1 MSVNAFLRQGFIPF
15 EEGVLDQTGRLA
27 EVAPVL
33 RERALAT
40 AGAAGRPAQ
49 VTFIGIGASLAA
61 LTAPAAHLSAR
72 GIPSVRLNAAEA
84 GPFDERATLV
94 ALSQSGRSR
103 ETVDVLRAAT
113 GRKLAVVNVTDS
125 PMASAADSVLTLG
138 DLPDS
143 LASTIGFT
151 ASAMAVSML
160 AETWTDGEPS
170 ASWLSLG
177 ERLAGFL
184 DAASERIEEIA
195 DRLSVASII
204 DLVAPADQYGGIEG
218 GALLLRE
225 VVRVPAASFET
236 RQYLHGLME
245 STNASTLHIVLDG
258 PDDGQIV
265 RALGSLGR
273 QMVELRTGAPVAH
286 GERTLVVPVEAHGP
300 LEIPVFVAALL
311 QQVALRSARARG
323 IDPDEFLFLDT
334 GTKLDDGE

>member
-15 EEGVLDQTGRLA
+15 EEGVLDQTGRLT

-33 RERALAT
+33 RERALA
-40 AGAAGRPAQ
+40 AAAVVGRPAQ

-84 GPFDERATLV
+84 GPFDDSATLI

-103 ETVDVLRAAT
+103 ETVDVMRAAP

-125 PMASAADSVLTLG
+125 PMASAVDSVLTLG

-151 ASAMAVSML
+151 ASAMSVSML
-160 AETWTDGEPS
+160 AEIWTDGEPS
-170 ASWLSLG
+170 ASWLTLG
-177 ERLAGFL
+177 ERLARFL
-184 DAASERIEEIA
+184 TETAPLTEEIA
-195 DRLSVASII
+195 DRLSASSII
-204 DLVAPADQYGGIEG
+204 DLVAPADQYGAAEG

-225 VVRVPAASFET
+225 VARVPAASFET

-245 STNASTLHIVLDG
+245 STHPSTLHIVLDG

-273 QMVELRTGAPVAH
+273 RIVELRTGAPVAH
-286 GERTLVVPVEAHGP
+286 DARTQVVPIETRGP
-300 LEIPVFVAALL
+300 LETPIFVAALL

-334 GTKLDDGE
+334 GTKLDDDE

>member
-15 EEGVLDQTGRLA
+15 EEGVLDQTARLT

-33 RERALAT
+33 RERALAA

-84 GPFDERATLV
+84 GPFDAGATLV

-103 ETVDVLRAAT
+103 ETVDAMRAAP
-113 GRKLAVVNVTDS
+113 GRGLAVVNVTDS
-125 PMASAADSVLTLG
+125 PMASAVDTVLTLG

-160 AETWTDGEPS
+160 AEIWTDGEPS
-170 ASWLSLG
+170 ASWLTLG
-177 ERLAGFL
+177 ERLARFL
-184 DAASERIEEIA
+184 TETAPLTEEIA
-195 DRLSVASII
+195 DRLSASSVV
-204 DLVAPADQYGGIEG
+204 DLVAPADQYGAVEG

-225 VVRVPAASFET
+225 VARVPAASFET

-245 STNASTLHIVLDG
+245 STRPSALHIVLDG

-273 QMVELRTGAPVAH
+273 RIVELRTGAPVAH
-286 GERTLVVPVEAHGP
+286 DERTQVVPIGTQGP
-300 LEIPVFVAALL
+300 LETPIFVAALL
-311 QQVALRSARARG
+311 QRVALRSARARG

-334 GTKLDDGE
+334 GTKLDDDE

>member
-15 EEGVLDQTGRLA
+15 DEGVLSQTSRLT

-33 RERALAT
+33 RERALAA
-40 AGAAGRPAQ
+40 AGAVGRPDQA
-49 VTFIGIGASLAA
+49 TFIGIGASLAA
-61 LTAPAAHLSAR
+61 LAAPVAHLSAR
-72 GIPSVRLNAAEA
+72 GIPSVRLNAAQA
-84 GPFDERATLV
+84 GPFDETTTLV

-103 ETVDVLRAAT
+103 ETVDVMRAAT

-125 PMASAADSVLTLG
+125 PMAAAADSVLTLG

-170 ASWLSLG
+170 PTWLSLG

-184 DAASERIEEIA
+184 DATSAQAEEIA
-195 DRLSVASII
+195 DRLSAASII
-204 DLVAPADQYGGIEG
+204 DLVAPADQYGVAES

-225 VVRVPAASFET
+225 VTRVPAASFET

-245 STNASTLHIVLDG
+245 STHPSTLHVVLDG
-258 PDDGQIV
+258 PDDGQIL

-273 QMVELRTGAPVAH
+273 QIVELRTGAPVVH
-286 GERTLVVPVEAHGP
+286 GERTLVVPVEAHNP

>member
-15 EEGVLDQTGRLA
+15 EEGVLDQTGRLT

-33 RERALAT
+33 RERALAAAAT
-40 AGAAGRPAQ
+40 AGRPAR

-61 LTAPAAHLSAR
+61 LTAPAAHLSAH

-84 GPFDERATLV
+84 GPFDEDATLI

-103 ETVDVLRAAT
+103 ETVDVMRTAP
-113 GRKLAVVNVTDS
+113 GRRLAVVNVTDS

-160 AETWTDGEPS
+160 AESWTDGEPS
-170 ASWLSLG
+170 ASWLTLG
-177 ERLAGFL
+177 ERLAAFL
-184 DAASERIEEIA
+184 TANSPRTEEIA
-195 DRLSVASII
+195 DRLSAASII
-204 DLVAPADQYGGIEG
+204 DLVAPADQYGAVEG

-245 STNASTLHIVLDG
+245 STNPSTLHLVLDG

-273 QMVELRTGAPVAH
+273 QIVELRTGAPVAH
-286 GERTLVVPVEAHGP
+286 GERTLVVPVETRSP
-300 LEIPVFVAALL
+300 LEIPIFVAALL
-311 QQVALRSARARG
+311 QHVALRAAEKRG